1 MARWL
6 FVVALLL
13 HHGAFADTADAAL
26 ARSDYMVNCQG
37 CHLPNGGGYP
47 GKVPDIRQ
55 SMGRFLA
62 ADEGREFLVRVPGAA
77 TSVLDD
83 QRLAALLNW
92 MLAEFCATD
101 VPSGFVAYDAVE
113 VGRLRRHPFTDVQ
126 GARSALAVQVGIPAT
141 Y

>member
-6 FVVALLL
+6 FLAALLM
-13 HHGAFADTADAAL
+13 HHGVSADTADAAL

-37 CHLPNGGGYP
+37 CHLPDGSGYP
-47 GKVPDIRQ
+47 GKVPDIRH
-55 SMGRFLA
+55 SMGRFLV

-92 MLAEFCATD
+92 MLAEFCASD
-101 VPSGFVAYDAVE
+101 VPTGFAAYDATE

-126 GARSALAVQVGIPAT
+126 GARSVLAARVGVPASF
-141 Y
+141 

>member
-6 FVVALLL
+6 FLAALLI
-13 HHGAFADTADAAL
+13 HPAAFAVDAAR
-26 ARSDYMVNCQG
+26 ARSNYMINCQG
-37 CHLPNGGGYP
+37 CHLPDGSGYP
-47 GKVPDIRQ
+47 GKVPDIRH

-62 ADEGREFLVRVPGAA
+62 ADSGREFLVRVPGSA

-83 QRLAALLNW
+83 ERLAELLNW

-101 VPSGFVAYDAVE
+101 VPPGFVAYGATE
-113 VGRLRRHPFTDVQ
+113 VGLLRQRPLTDVQ
-126 GARSALAVQVGIPAT
+126 GARSAVAAQVGVPAV